1 MTCQNEQN
9 SAGSLH
15 WATVSNN
22 EKTVKILIVDDSILI
37 RRSLIKLIDQI
48 DGNLEIAEAVNV
60 PEGIR
65 MAKEI
70 LPDIII
76 LDIMMPG
83 GTGFNVLKIVTEFDV
98 PPVTIVLSKYSTNK
112 FRKEAVEGGADHFFD
127 KSTEFEKVIKVIK
140 EYKN

>member
-1 MTCQNEQN
+1 M
-9 SAGSLH
+9 
-15 WATVSNN
+15 
-22 EKTVKILIVDDSILI
+22 KILIVDDSILI
-37 RRSLIKLIDQI
+37 RRSLIKLIDRI

-70 LPDIII
+70 LPDVII

-83 GTGFNVLKIVTEFDV
+83 GTGFNVLKIVTEFV
-98 PPVTIVLSKYSTNK
+98 APPVIIVLSKYSTDK
-112 FRKEAVEGGADHFFD
+112 FRKEAVKGGADHFFD
-127 KSTEFEKVIKVIK
+127 KSTEFEKVLKVIE